1 VSDTHPDDAAL
12 QADLDANIAAQH
24 APLVLCECFAR
35 DGLQHE
41 TVQIPIEAKIAMIE
55 RIADVGFRR
64 IEITSFS
71 HPRHVPQ
78 FADAEQVLK
87 GVRRRPGV
95 LFKATCP
102 NPQAVKRALDAKA
115 GGWGPEEISLLVSAS
130 EGHTQKN
137 LRRTREEQWQNI
149 AEMAALAKDAF
160 VMVGTISVAFD
171 CPFDG
176 PTAPERVLE
185 DAERFASLGV
195 TRIAIGDTIGSAT
208 PPRVRDL
215 IGWLHGALPEA
226 TLIAHFHDSRGTGL
240 ANTLAAIEAGLT
252 HADCALGGTG
262 GHPAGIA
269 YGEGFTGNTCT
280 EDLAT
285 ALRAM
290 GHDTGLDLPKL
301 YAAGREAERLL
312 GRRLFSRTVRMGE
325 TAPA

>member
-1 VSDTHPDDAAL
+1 MHDDDAL
-12 QADLDANIAAQH
+12 LMADLEANTGAAS

-41 TVQIPIEAKIAMIE
+41 TAAIPAEAKIAMIN
-55 RIADVGFRR
+55 RIAEIGFKR

-71 HPRHVPQ
+71 HPKHVPQ
-78 FADAEQVLK
+78 FADAEAVLK
-87 GVRRRPGV
+87 GVTRHPGV

-102 NPQAVKRALDAKA
+102 NPQAVKRALEAQG

-137 LRRTREEQWQNI
+137 LRRTREEQWANV
-149 AEMAALAKDAF
+149 ADMAALAAGQF

-176 PTAPERVLE
+176 PTTPEQVLA

-215 IGWLHGALPEA
+215 IGWLNGALPEA
-226 TLIAHFHDSRGTGL
+226 TFIAHFHDSRGTGI

-262 GHPAGIA
+262 GHPAKIA

-285 ALRAM
+285 ALAAM
-290 GHDTGLDLPKL
+290 GYETGLDMARLR
-301 YAAGREAERLL
+301 AAGEEAERLL
-312 GRRLFSRTVRMGE
+312 GRTLHSKTVRLV
-325 TAPA
+325 

>member
-1 VSDTHPDDAAL
+1 MSDVPTPEEMSAIAEAGASAA
-12 QADLDANIAAQH
+12 
-24 APLVLCECFAR
+24 PGVVLCECFAR

-41 TVQIPIEAKIAMIE
+41 SVTLPAEAKIAMIE
-55 RIADVGFRR
+55 RIADCGFRR

-71 HPRHVPQ
+71 HPGHVPQ
-78 FADAEQVLK
+78 FADAEAVLR
-87 GVRRRPGV
+87 GVKRRPGV

-102 NPQAVKRALDAKA
+102 NPQAVKRALAA
-115 GGWGPEEISLLVSAS
+115 REGGWGPEEISLLVSAS

-137 LRRTREEQWQNI
+137 LRRSREEQWANV
-149 AEMAALAKDAF
+149 AEMAALGREAF

-185 DAERFASLGV
+185 DAQRFAELGV

-215 IGWLHGALPEA
+215 IGWLHGALPTA
-226 TLIAHFHDSRGTGL
+226 TFIAHFHDSRGTGI

-252 HADCALGGTG
+252 HADTALGGTG
-262 GHPAGIA
+262 GHPTKIA

-285 ALRAM
+285 ALEAM
-290 GHDTGLDLPKL
+290 GYDTGLDL
-301 YAAGREAERLL
+301 AAVRATGLQAERLL
-312 GRRLFSRTVRMGE
+312 GRQLHSRTVRM
-325 TAPA
+325 AA

>member
-1 VSDTHPDDAAL
+1 MSDTHTDDAAL
-12 QADLDANIAAQH
+12 LLADLDGNLAASH

-41 TVQIPIEAKIAMIE
+41 TTQISAETKIEMIN
-55 RIADVGFRR
+55 RIAEVGFKR

-71 HPRHVPQ
+71 HPKHVPQ
-78 FADAEQVLK
+78 FADAEAVLK
-87 GVRRRPGV
+87 GVKRHPGV

-102 NPQAVKRALDAKA
+102 NPQAVKRALEAQA
-115 GGWGPEEISLLVSAS
+115 GGWGPEELSLLVSAS
-130 EGHTQKN
+130 EGHTAKN
-137 LRRTREEQWQNI
+137 LRRSREEQWANV
-149 AEMAALAKDAF
+149 AEMAALARGQF
-160 VMVGTISVAFD
+160 VLVGTISVAFD

-176 PTAPERVLE
+176 PTTPERVLE
-185 DAERFASLGV
+185 DAERFAAMGV

-226 TLIAHFHDSRGTGL
+226 TFIAHFHDSRGTGI

-252 HADCALGGTG
+252 HADTALGGTG
-262 GHPAGIA
+262 GHPAKIA

-285 ALRAM
+285 ALEAM
-290 GHDTGLDLPKL
+290 GYDTGLDMARLR
-301 YAAGREAERLL
+301 AAGEAAERLL
-312 GRRLFSRTVRMGE
+312 GRTLHSKTVRLV
-325 TAPA
+325 

>member
-1 VSDTHPDDAAL
+1 MRDSPHDDDALL
-12 QADLDANIAAQH
+12 QADLDANIAAAH
-24 APLVLCECFAR
+24 APLVLGECFAR

-41 TVQIPIEAKIAMIE
+41 AAVVPAEAKIALIE
-55 RIADVGFRR
+55 RIADCGFRR
-64 IEITSFS
+64 IEITSFA
-71 HPRHVPQ
+71 HPGQVPQ
-78 FADAEQVLK
+78 FADAEAVLK

-102 NPQAVKRALDAKA
+102 NLQAVQRAIAAQD
-115 GGWGPEEISLLVSAS
+115 GGWGPDELSLLVSAS
-130 EGHTQKN
+130 EGHSQRN
-137 LRRTREEQWQNI
+137 LKRPRDQQWANV
-149 AEMAALAKDAF
+149 AAMAAAAQGRF
-160 VMVGTISVAFD
+160 VLVGTISVAFD

-176 PTAPERVLE
+176 PTEPERVRE

-215 IGWLHGALPEA
+215 IGWLDGALPEA
-226 TLIAHFHDSRGTGL
+226 TFVAHFHDSRGTGI

-262 GHPAGIA
+262 GHPAQIA

-285 ALRAM
+285 ALAAM
-290 GHDTGLDLPKL
+290 GYETGIDLGAL
-301 YAAGREAERLL
+301 RAAGLEAERLL
-312 GRRLFSRTVRMGE
+312 GRPLHSRVLR
-325 TAPA
+325 AAA

>member
-1 VSDTHPDDAAL
+1 MSDIPSEEEMAEIAGAPGEGAARV
-12 QADLDANIAAQH
+12 I
-24 APLVLCECFAR
+24 LCECFAR

-41 TVQIPIEAKIAMIE
+41 ARIIPAEAKIAMIE
-55 RIADVGFRR
+55 RIADCGFRR

-71 HPRHVPQ
+71 HPTHVPQ

-102 NPQAVKRALDAKA
+102 NPQAVKRALAA
-115 GGWGPEEISLLVSAS
+115 REGGWGPEEISLLVSAS
-130 EGHTQKN
+130 EGHTRKN
-137 LRRTREEQWQNI
+137 LRRSREEQWANV
-149 AEMAALAKDAF
+149 AEMAKLGRDAF

-176 PTAPERVLE
+176 PTAPDRVLE
-185 DAERFASLGV
+185 DAQRFAELGV

-215 IGWLHGALPEA
+215 IGWLHGALPTA
-226 TLIAHFHDSRGTGL
+226 TFIAHFHDSRGTGL

-252 HADCALGGTG
+252 HADTSLGGTG
-262 GHPAGIA
+262 GHPAKIA

-285 ALRAM
+285 ALAAM
-290 GHDTGLDLPKL
+290 GYETGLDLEAL
-301 YAAGREAERLL
+301 RAAGLEAERML
-312 GRRLFSRTVRMGE
+312 GRSLGSRTLRMAG
-325 TAPA
+325 

>member
-1 VSDTHPDDAAL
+1 MSEEILDDAAQL
-12 QADLDANIAAQH
+12 QADLDSNMHAATP
-24 APLVLCECFAR
+24 PLVLCECFAR

-41 TVQIPIEAKIAMIE
+41 TVQIPAEAKIAMIN
-55 RIADVGFRR
+55 RIAEIGFKR

-71 HPRHVPQ
+71 HPKHVPQ
-78 FADAEQVLK
+78 FADAEAVLK
-87 GVRRRPGV
+87 GVTRHPGL

-102 NPQAVKRALDAKA
+102 NPQAVKRALEAQA

-130 EGHTQKN
+130 EGHTNKN
-137 LRRTREEQWQNI
+137 LRRTRDEQWANV
-149 AEMAALAKDAF
+149 AEMASMAQSAF

-176 PTAPERVLE
+176 PTAPERVLA

-215 IGWLHGALPEA
+215 IGWLNGALPEA
-226 TLIAHFHDSRGTGL
+226 TFIAHFHDSRGTGV

-262 GHPAGIA
+262 GHPAKIA

-285 ALRAM
+285 ALTAM
-290 GHDTGLDLPKL
+290 GYETGLDMAKL
-301 YAAGREAERLL
+301 RAAGEEAERLL
-312 GRRLFSRTVRMGE
+312 GRTLHSKTVRLV
-325 TAPA
+325 